1 MNLYL
6 VACCSYLAEI
16 RNTRYEIRDTKR
28 GVIVSKRVA
37 ITGVGVVSPCGLKK
51 ETFWANL
58 KRGESYIDEIKRFD
72 ASTYPSRIA
81 GQVHELD
88 HYTHLSGR
96 LIKKIDVFSHM
107 ALVASEQALQDSK
120 VDLANV
126 DKNRVGVFMGNALG
140 GWLFAET
147 ELRDLYMEG
156 REGISP
162 YMASAW
168 FPAAP
173 QGQVTIY
180 YGFKGYSKTIVADK
194 ASSALALWYASKT
207 VAEDKNEFVVAGG
220 MEAPITPYA
229 LLCANSRGG
238 LSKNNLMPK
247 KAYRP
252 YDLYRDGFVL
262 AEGSGMVVLEQE
274 EHARKRNVP
283 IYGYLCGVGF
293 SSDGYHYS
301 RFRPDSKNL
310 EYAINECL
318 KDARWDKNDINYICL
333 DAEASE
339 MGDYLETQA
348 LKNVFGKKIT
358 TVSLSAPKTM
368 YGNLLGAQTALDL
381 ITTLFSMK
389 YSTVLPTIN
398 YEMRDPACDLDYTA
412 NKSLERNIKKALILA
427 RGRGGINVVLAVEK
441 E

>member
-1 MNLYL
+1 MK
-6 VACCSYLAEI
+6 E
-16 RNTRYEIRDTKR
+16 
-28 GVIVSKRVA
+28 RVA

-51 ETFWANL
+51 ETFWAHL
-58 KRGESYIDEIKRFD
+58 KRGNSFIDEITRFD
-72 ASTYPSRIA
+72 ASLYPSHIA

-120 VDLANV
+120 IDLDKA
-126 DKNRVGVFMGNALG
+126 DKNRIGVFMGNALG

-147 ELRDLYMEG
+147 ELRDMYIEG

-180 YGFKGYSKTIVADK
+180 YGFKGYSKTVVADK
-194 ASSALALWYASKT
+194 ASSALAIWYASK
-207 VAEDKNEFVVAGG
+207 VIAQGKNDFVITGG

-229 LLCANSRGG
+229 LLCANTNGN
-238 LSKNNLMPK
+238 LSKNNLNPK

-262 AEGSGMVVLEQE
+262 GEGSGMVILEKESQ
-274 EHARKRNVP
+274 AIKRGSQ
-283 IYGYLCGVGF
+283 IYGFIKGIGF

-301 RFRPDSKNL
+301 RYRPDSSNL
-310 EYAINECL
+310 EFAIQACI
-318 KDARWDKNDINYICL
+318 KDAGWSKKDIDYICL
-333 DAEASE
+333 DGEATII
-339 MGDYLETQA
+339 GDYLETQA
-348 LKNVFGKKIT
+348 LKNVFGDQISNI
-358 TVSLSAPKTM
+358 SLSAPKSM
-368 YGNLLGAQTALDL
+368 FGNMLGAQTALDL
-381 ITTLFSMK
+381 ITTVFSMK
-389 YSTVLPTIN
+389 HSTVTPTVN
-398 YEMRDPACDLDYTA
+398 FEVADPYCDLDYTP
-412 NKSLERNIKKALILA
+412 NKAISREIKRALLLA
-427 RGRGGINVVLAVEK
+427 RGRGGINVVLALEK

>member
-1 MNLYL
+1 M
-6 VACCSYLAEI
+6 ERI
-16 RNTRYEIRDTKR
+16 
-28 GVIVSKRVA
+28 A
-37 ITGVGVVSPCGLKK
+37 ITGIGVVSPCGLKK

-58 KRGESYIDEIKRFD
+58 KRGGSFIDEVNRFD
-72 ASTYPSRIA
+72 SSGYPSRIA

-96 LIKKIDVFSHM
+96 LVKKIDVFSHM
-107 ALVASEQALQDSK
+107 ALVSCEQALKDSK
-120 VDLANV
+120 IDLDNI
-126 DKNRVGVFMGNALG
+126 DKNKVGVFMGNALG

-147 ELRDLYMEG
+147 ELRDMYIEG

-194 ASSALALWYASKT
+194 ASSALALWYGAKT
-207 VAEDKNEFVVAGG
+207 VAQGKNDYVVAGG
-220 MEAPITPYA
+220 MEAPISPYA

-238 LSKNNLMPK
+238 LSKNNLNFK

-252 YDLYRDGFVL
+252 YDLYRDGFVI
-262 AEGSGMVVLEQE
+262 AEGSGTVLLERESQ
-274 EHARKRNVP
+274 AKKRGVP
-283 IYGYLCGVGF
+283 VYGFIKGIGF

-301 RFRPDSKNL
+301 RYRPDSSNF
-310 EYAINECL
+310 EYAIEECL
-318 KDARWDKNDINYICL
+318 KDAGWKKDAVDYICL

-339 MGDYLETQA
+339 LGDYLETRS
-348 LKNVFGKKIT
+348 LKNVFGTRIKDIA
-358 TVSLSAPKTM
+358 LSAPKSM

-381 ITTLFSMK
+381 ISTLFSMK
-389 YSTVLPTIN
+389 SSTILPTIN
-398 YEMRDPACDLDYTA
+398 YEMKDPCCDLDYTP
-412 NKSLERNIKKALILA
+412 NKSREAEVKKALILA
-427 RGRGGINVVLAVEK
+427 RGRGGINVVLAIEK

>member
-1 MNLYL
+1 M
-6 VACCSYLAEI
+6 
-16 RNTRYEIRDTKR
+16 K
-28 GVIVSKRVA
+28 KRVA

-58 KRGESYIDEIKRFD
+58 KRGNSFIDKVSRFD
-72 ASTYPSRIA
+72 ASLYPSRIA

-88 HYTHLSGR
+88 CYTHLPGR

-107 ALVASEQALQDSK
+107 ALVASEQALSDSGI
-120 VDLANV
+120 DLENI
-126 DKNRVGVFMGNALG
+126 DKTRVGVFMGNAIG

-147 ELRDLYMEG
+147 ELRDMYIEG

-162 YMASAW
+162 HMASAW

-173 QGQVTIY
+173 QGQITIY
-180 YGFKGYSKTIVADK
+180 YGFKGYSKTVVSDK
-194 ASSALALWYASKT
+194 ASSALAVWYGAKII
-207 VAEDKNEFVVAGG
+207 AQDKNDFVLAGG

-229 LLCANSRGG
+229 LLSANSYGS
-238 LSKNNLMPK
+238 LSKNNLNFK

-262 AEGSGMVVLEQE
+262 GEGSGIVVLEKESQ
-274 EHARKRNVP
+274 ARNRGATV
-283 IYGYLCGVGF
+283 YGFIKGVGF

-301 RFRPDSKNL
+301 RYSPSSDEL
-310 EYAINECL
+310 EYAIKECI
-318 KDARWDKNDINYICL
+318 KDAGWFKKDIDYICL
-333 DAEASE
+333 DGEATVI
-339 MGDYLETQA
+339 GDYLETLA
-348 LKNVFGKKIT
+348 LKNVFGSRIHNI
-358 TVSLSAPKTM
+358 SLSAPKSM

-381 ITTLFSMK
+381 IVTLLSMK
-389 YSTVLPTIN
+389 SSVVLPTIN
-398 YEMRDPACDLDYTA
+398 QEIKDPYCDLDYTP
-412 NKSLERNIKKALILA
+412 NEIKEREIKKALIIA